1 MENDRELLE
10 LAAKAA
16 GHQIVG
22 WNEQHGVDVAVMK
35 DGSFWQPLLEN
46 PITDCMGDALR
57 LAVKLSFCHTQWFN
71 HDPPDVMIG
80 YKTPDGKGHNW
91 IEDHNGDPEAA
102 TRLAITRAAAEVGRA
117 ME

>member
-57 LAVKLSFCHTQWFN
+57 LAVKLGIQI
-71 HDPPDVMIG
+71 DPR
-80 YKTPDGKGHNW
+80 
-91 IEDHNGDPEAA
+91 DPETRAFGPVGDRIDEYHKPDAFFATRRAIVRAA
-102 TRLAITRAAAEVGRA
+102 TEIGRA

>member
-1 MENDRELLE
+1 MNAPYKTLLTIDAE
-10 LAAKAA
+10 TRWSSAEYTLSKLTTEEYIRDKRFKAF
-16 GHQIVG
+16 GFCIH
-22 WNEQHGVDVAVMK
+22 EF
-35 DGSFWQPLLEN
+35 GSSEP
-46 PITDCMGDALR
+46 
-57 LAVKLSFCHTQWFN
+57 TQWFN

-91 IEDHNGDPEAA
+91 IEGHNGDPEAA